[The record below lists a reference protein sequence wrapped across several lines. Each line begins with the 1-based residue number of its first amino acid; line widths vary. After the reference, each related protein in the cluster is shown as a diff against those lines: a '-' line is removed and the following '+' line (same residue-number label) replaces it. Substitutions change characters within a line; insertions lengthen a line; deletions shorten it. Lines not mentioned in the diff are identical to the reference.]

1 MLVGYC
7 GRCRL
12 GTRCKGLCSGAAWV
26 DKGRRDKPINEEGVE
41 SDEVQ
46 PRQALKKATPTE
58 VFQRLLQESELSNNV
73 LTCSPAAK
81 YECTCYPTIF
91 ITGTTSVETRFLG
104 GTTLVLSEAS
114 KNGSKL

>member
-1 MLVGYC
+1 MGDNALELAAKVLALEQLGLPRGDEIAHKR
-7 GRCRL
+7 GR
-12 GTRCKGLCSGAAWV
+12 
-26 DKGRRDKPINEEGVE
+26 VE
-41 SDEVQ
+41 SDEAR

-58 VFQRLLQESELSNNV
+58 VFQRLLQGRELSSNV

-81 YECTCYPTIF
+81 FKCTCYPTNF

-104 GTTLVLSEAS
+104 ATTLVLSEAN